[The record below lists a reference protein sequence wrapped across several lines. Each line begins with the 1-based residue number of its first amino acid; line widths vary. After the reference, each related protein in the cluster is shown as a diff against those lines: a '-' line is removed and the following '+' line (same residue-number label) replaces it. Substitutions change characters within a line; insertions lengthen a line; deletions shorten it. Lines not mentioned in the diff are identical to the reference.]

1 MGSSAMS
8 SPRSLLEP
16 TLASNE
22 GVTRGGWAPDEP
34 TLGRPTGKPG
44 QTASNFTGRL
54 LGGPPFHLCGSGP
67 VLRRFGSSSG
77 LVDPRECV

>member
-1 MGSSAMS
+1 MGSSTVS
-8 SPRSLLEP
+8 SARSLLEP

-22 GVTRGGWAPDEP
+22 DVTHGGWASGEL
-34 TLGRPTGKPG
+34 TYGRPTGKPG

-67 VLRRFGSSSG
+67 VLRRVGSSSG
-77 LVDPRECV
+77 LVDPRECI